1 MGHEIPTPLIAIMG
15 VLELFE
21 AKQLDREQ
29 ARLIKVMRDSSA
41 VLMRLLDEI
50 LFSIRFKRGGLR

>member
-29 ARLIKVMRDSSA
+29 ARLIKVMLDSSA

-50 LFSIRFKRGGLR
+50 LFSIRLEWAGL